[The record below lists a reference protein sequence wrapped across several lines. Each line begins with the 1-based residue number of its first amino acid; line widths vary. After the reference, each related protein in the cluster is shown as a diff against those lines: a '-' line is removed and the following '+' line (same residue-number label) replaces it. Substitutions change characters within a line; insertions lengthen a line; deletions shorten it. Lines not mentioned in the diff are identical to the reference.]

1 MAQCEH
7 LRPSSCSWQTFND
20 NTQRYQNRNIVR
32 QHSKPSPTSALQQ
45 LRLSPFACANCLTSI
60 TNTKYTT
67 LPQLDWVLLSTPF
80 YPPRASVFMTPD
92 IATPQD
98 DTPQK
103 AHPPQPRAKLDPA
116 QARPGQTPI
125 QHGVVLC
132 AMFPFGPVRYKR
144 SLANK

>member
-32 QHSKPSPTSALQQ
+32 QHSKPCPTSALQQ
-45 LRLSPFACANCLTSI
+45 LRLPPFACANCLTSI

-67 LPQLDWVLLSTPF
+67 LPQLDWVSLSTPF

-98 DTPQK
+98 DTP
-103 AHPPQPRAKLDPA
+103 PPAA
-116 QARPGQTPI
+116 ESQARPSPGQAKRPFNMASFS
-125 QHGVVLC
+125 VLC
-132 AMFPFGPVRYKR
+132 FLLV
-144 SLANK
+144 LCDINEV

>member
-32 QHSKPSPTSALQQ
+32 QHSKPCPTSALQQ
-45 LRLSPFACANCLTSI
+45 LRLPPFACANCLTSI

-67 LPQLDWVLLSTPF
+67 LPQLDWVLLCTPF

-98 DTPQK
+98 DTPQT
-103 AHPPQPRAKLDPA
+103 PPPAAKS
-116 QARPGQTPI
+116 QARPSPGQARPNAHSTW
-125 QHGVVLC
+125 
-132 AMFPFGPVRYKR
+132 RR
-144 SLANK
+144 SLCYVSFWSCAI